1 MDFKWTPG
9 GVPLGSDGLPSQVDG
24 LEEALQNAAMALH
37 LPRGS
42 LPYEPD
48 LGSGLSQLDP
58 NEENS
63 SQRAWALAEEALMR
77 FTGYR
82 VTEVSYDS
90 DAGMWRFAVET
101 PLGAGYVT
109 VPGKEKTDGEL

>member
-9 GVPLGSDGLPSQVDG
+9 GVPLGPDGLPDQVDG
-24 LEEALQNAAMALH
+24 LEEALQNAAMALQ

-48 LGSGLSQLDP
+48 LGSGLSQLDTD
-58 NEENS
+58 EENS

-77 FTGYR
+77 FPGYR
-82 VTEVSYDS
+82 VTQTSYDPE
-90 DAGMWRFAVET
+90 AGMWRFAVET
-101 PLGAGYVT
+101 PLGVGHVT
-109 VPGKEKTDGEL
+109 APGKEKANGEL

>member
-9 GVPLGSDGLPSQVDG
+9 GVPLGWDGLPGQVDG

-37 LPRGS
+37 
-42 LPYEPD
+42 PD

-90 DAGMWRFAVET
+90 DAGMWHFAVET